1 MPDADR
7 RAARTLLW
15 EVGCEELPAWSCD
28 AIERQLGALVR
39 DALTDAG
46 LGIEGADPV
55 VWVGPR
61 RFSVLIEARSE
72 RPAVEETLSG
82 PPVKI
87 AFEGGDPTA
96 APTKAGQGFARK
108 AGVDPTGLKV
118 DEARGVTYV
127 ERSVPAAPIDELWP
141 PLADQVLGK
150 LQFAKPMRWGS
161 SPWRFVRPIRW
172 MVTMHDERVLGYD
185 CWGVTSG
192 RTSRAH
198 RFLGDE
204 RHVQLATADTYAATM
219 RDGFVVVDHEVRRVA
234 IEQGLERAA
243 TELGGSWSDPGGV
256 LREVVHLVEQ
266 PTVLTGRF
274 DERYL
279 ELPDRVL
286 VTAMQSHQRY
296 LPVQRGGRL
305 APAFL
310 TVMNGDPAATD
321 SILPGYERV
330 LAGRLDDA
338 VFSFERDRS
347 RGLDDMATDESLGAV
362 VFHASAGSLA
372 DRRDRITLVAK
383 ELARQLGVDL
393 RMVSDAA
400 RLAKADQVSGVV
412 QEFAELEGFAGSLY
426 AAANGYDDE
435 VCRAIDQQFLP
446 RGLDSRLPDPG
457 VPAVLALADKL
468 ELLVTMFAIGEQP
481 TGSRDPHG
489 LRRAAIGITRIV
501 LEHDLPLDLDAALAA
516 AGAAIDGQELASV
529 EGDLIAQVSD
539 FIVDRVEKRLSDDGV
554 RVDAVR
560 AARAADLPLLQHLDE
575 LARAIDLEVKGGDA
589 TFVSVLEAQDRSRR
603 LIAKAGGVADGDVD
617 ESSFEAESERELHR
631 MLGEVAQPLADAV
644 RERRFGDAVGHAAS
658 LGPAVDAF
666 FSKEQGVMVMT
677 DDDVQQANRLR
688 LLQRVV
694 DVTAPLGDL
703 SQLQV

>member
-1 MPDADR
+1 MPETTAN
-7 RAARTLLW
+7 LLW
-15 EVGCEELPAWSCD
+15 EVGCEELPAWACD
-28 AIERQLGALVR
+28 ALERQLPALVR
-39 DALTDAG
+39 DALGDAG
-46 LGIEGADPV
+46 LAPGDGADPV

-61 RFSVLIEARSE
+61 RFSVLVPALAE

-96 APTKAGQGFARK
+96 APSKAGEGFARK
-108 AGVDPTGLKV
+108 AGVDASRLKV
-118 DEARGVTYV
+118 DEAKGLTYV
-127 ERSVPAAPIDELWP
+127 ERSVPSAPIAELWP
-141 PLADQVLGK
+141 ALADQVLGK
-150 LQFAKPMRWGS
+150 VQFAKPMRWGS

-172 MVTMHDERVLGYD
+172 MVTLHGDTELTYD

-192 RTSRAH
+192 RTTRTH
-198 RFLGDE
+198 RFLGDARE
-204 RHVQLATADTYAATM
+204 TQVASAESYAATLA
-219 RDGFVVVDHEVRRVA
+219 DAKVVVDHAERRAA
-234 IEQGLERAA
+234 IEQGLADAA
-243 TELGGSWSDPGGV
+243 SALGGEWNDPGNV
-256 LREVVHLVEQ
+256 LKEVVHLVEQ

-279 ELPDRVL
+279 ELPERVL

-296 LPVQRGGRL
+296 LPVQQGGSL

-310 TVMNGDPAATD
+310 TVMNADPAAVE

-362 VFHASAGSLA
+362 VFHAKAGSLA
-372 DRRDRITLVAK
+372 DRRDRITFVAK
-383 ELARQLGVDL
+383 ELAAQLGVDE
-393 RMVSDAA
+393 RQVKDAA

-426 AAANGYDDE
+426 AEANGYDDA

-446 RGLDSRLPDPG
+446 RGLDSQLPDAG

-489 LRRAAIGITRIV
+489 LRRAAIGVTRII
-501 LEHDLPLDLDAALAA
+501 LEHDLHVDLDAALAA
-516 AGAAIDGQELASV
+516 AGAAIDNQELASV
-529 EGDLIAQVSD
+529 DGDLIGQVSD

-575 LARAIDLEVKGGDA
+575 LARAIDVEAKGGDA
-589 TFVSVLEAQDRSRR
+589 TFTQVLEAQDRSRKI
-603 LIAKAGGVADGDVD
+603 IAKAGGIAEGDVD
-617 ESSFEAESERELHR
+617 ESVFEVESERELHR
-631 MLGEVAQPLADAV
+631 QLGDVREPPATAV
-644 RERRFGDAVGHAAS
+644 RERRFGDAVALAAS
-658 LGPAVDAF
+658 LGPAVDSF
-666 FSKEQGVMVMT
+666 FSKESGVMVMA
-677 DDDVQQANRLR
+677 DDQTLQDNRLR
-688 LLQRVV
+688 LLQGVV